1 VVVVAQAGYHLH
13 DAVALRAELAGAGVG
28 LAVVA
33 PAPPTDPL
41 RRWRASYARAHELAR
56 VAAGMGIP
64 VGGPVS
70 GEALIDA
77 AGALIVRNDWGPTR
91 SLVVAAQGAGVP
103 TVGWVEGVQDFAD
116 VDTGRDRRAYRTVD
130 HVWCLGPFDADAL
143 PGAET
148 TVVGSERAWDRW
160 HGPATSATVPLV
172 ANVNFTYGV
181 FEQARRAWLR
191 QVVAASGRAGL
202 PLVVTRHPADKGRT
216 GRRLESREP
225 ADRLLPRTARLV
237 SRFST
242 LVHDA
247 LLLGVDVVYFNPH
260 GEGVSTFAA
269 PDGAF
274 TLVGSEE
281 ALVTAL
287 RRPADPPDEVR
298 RRAER
303 FLRRHLVIDGDRPSV
318 RAARAVRSLLGR

>member
-1 VVVVAQAGYHLH
+1 VVVAQAGYHLD
-13 DAVALRAELAGAGVG
+13 DAVALRAELAAVGVG

-56 VAAGMGIP
+56 VAAARGLP

-70 GEALIDA
+70 GEALVGA

-91 SLVVAAQGAGVP
+91 SLVLAAQGAGVP

-130 HVWCLGPFDADAL
+130 QVWCLGPYDADAL
-143 PGAET
+143 SGAET
-148 TVVGSERAWDRW
+148 TVVGSERAWERW
-160 HGPATSATVPLV
+160 YGPATSATVPLV

-181 FEQARRAWLR
+181 FEQARRGWVR
-191 QVVAASGRAGL
+191 QVVTASRRADL
-202 PLVVTRHPADKGRT
+202 PLVITRHPADKGRT
-216 GRRLESREP
+216 GRRLETGEP
-225 ADRLLPRTARLV
+225 ADRLMPRTARLV

-242 LVHDA
+242 LMHDA
-247 LLLGVDVVYFNPH
+247 LLLGVDVTYFNPH
-260 GEGVSTFAA
+260 GEQVPTFAS

-274 TLVGSEE
+274 TLVRSEE
-281 ALVTAL
+281 ALAAAL
-287 RRPADPPDEVR
+287 RHPLNPPDEVR
-298 RRAER
+298 RRAEP
-303 FLRRHLVIDGDRPSV
+303 FLRRHLVIEGDRPAV
-318 RAARAVRSLLGR
+318 RAARAVRALLGR